1 MLYSKDILNEYSINK
16 HKLGSFKQFISKHK
30 EWLDDIL
37 KFQQKFHFE
46 DFTFQQLVYH
56 YCYDITEHVLCE
68 AGNPKNFNSFS
79 KGYATM
85 CVHKHKCPNCSNK
98 ADKKLKE
105 TCLEKYGVDSFSQ
118 TDNFKN
124 EVVKYLH
131 TEETN
136 IKRKKTCLEKYG
148 SEYQIASIET
158 RNKAKQTILSKYGV
172 NNVFESTEIKN
183 KIKQTIVKRYG
194 TECVLLNDNIKN
206 KCKQT
211 MLERYGVEYAMQSKE
226 ILNKTKENN
235 LEKYGKEYYVQTN
248 EFKEKSKETII
259 EKYGK
264 ESYTQTEEYKFKTKN
279 TCLEKYGTLH
289 SSQNEAVKNKQKQ
302 TNILKYGKEY
312 YFQTDD
318 YKEKTKKTC
327 LEKYGVENPMN
338 SDIIKERIKLK
349 YGEEYVSQS
358 DEVFNKIISKRYK
371 SKAYTFSS
379 GKVVKVQ
386 GYENL
391 ALDFLLK
398 TIPED
403 NILVSTKEYTDK
415 IGKIYYYKD
424 GKRHRYFP
432 DIVVKNNDTYI
443 IYEIK
448 STYTYKVGMEDA
460 SIIYKMKA
468 CNEAGYDAV
477 VMVFNGDGTFLFENK
492 YNKQDNE

>member
-1 MLYSKDILNEYSINK
+1 MKYSKDILNEYSINK

-68 AGNPKNFNSFS
+68 AGNPKKFNNFS

-85 CVHKHKCPNCSNK
+85 CIHKYKCPICSDK

-131 TEETN
+131 TEEAN

-148 SEYQIASIET
+148 NEYQIASIET
-158 RNKAKQTILSKYGV
+158 RNKAKQIILSKYGV

-194 TECVLLNDNIKN
+194 TECALLNNNIKN

-211 MLERYGVEYAMQSKE
+211 MLERYGVEYAMQSNE

-259 EKYGK
+259 ERYGK

-279 TCLEKYGTLH
+279 TCLEKYGTLN
-289 SSQNEAVKNKQKQ
+289 SSQNEAVKNKQKR
-302 TNILKYGKEY
+302 TNVSKYGKEY

-327 LEKYGVENPMN
+327 LEKYGVEYAMQN
-338 SDIIKERIKLK
+338 
-349 YGEEYVSQS
+349 EEILNKAQS
-358 DEVFNKIISKRYK
+358 K
-371 SKAYTFSS
+371 SKHYKTYIFTSS
-379 GKVVKVQ
+379 KIVSIQ
-386 GYENL
+386 GYENF
-391 ALDFLLK
+391 AIDMLLK
-398 TIPED
+398 NFEEKDIYTSSI
-403 NILVSTKEYTDK
+403 EYTK
-415 IGKIYYYKD
+415 LIGKIYYD
-424 GKRHRYFP
+424 INQNTHRYFP
-432 DIVVKNNDTYI
+432 DIVVNENNEYI

-448 STYTYKVGMEDA
+448 SLYTYKMGQENNELEL
-460 SIIYKMKA
+460 KMKA
-468 CNEAGYDAV
+468 CNEAGYNAV
-477 VMVFNGDGTFLFENK
+477 IQVFDNKGNLLFENK

>member
-1 MLYSKDILNEYSINK
+1 MKYSKDILNEYSINK

-56 YCYDITEHVLCE
+56 YCYDITEHVLCK
-68 AGNPKNFNSFS
+68 AGNPKKFNKFS

-85 CVHKHKCPNCSNK
+85 CIHKYECPICSDK

-148 SEYQIASIET
+148 NEYQIASIET

-206 KCKQT
+206 KRKQT

-248 EFKEKSKETII
+248 EFKEKSKETMI

-302 TNILKYGKEY
+302 TNI
-312 YFQTDD
+312 
-318 YKEKTKKTC
+318 
-327 LEKYGVENPMN
+327 
-338 SDIIKERIKLK
+338 LK

-477 VMVFNGDGTFLFENK
+477 VMVFSGDGTFLFENK
-492 YNKQDNE
+492 YNKQGNE